1 MTKSISSPE
10 YKLFCELMIEARKQQ
25 GLTQA
30 EVAARLGIPQPQVSK
45 YEQGERRLDFTEF
58 LRTTHFL
65 QVDPHSMVRA
75 INAVAS
81 WREPGESEQENAL
94 WADMDAATLLESL
107 RHSREQAKENGQEP
121 RDETDVPDAEA
132 APTPKRRLFTV
143 EEKLRI
149 LEEADACVELGELTA
164 LLQREGIYWTY
175 QHRWRRKRD
184 QGLLQTLRPLASGQG
199 ALRPRA
205 SGQGPPS
212 PKRRGPK
219 PLASGELTGEKA
231 DLQRENEQ
239 LRARLARAEAII
251 EALKEYPEGLELTLE
266 ENESDEK

>member
-30 EVAARLGIPQPQVSK
+30 ELAARLGIPQTQVSK
-45 YEQGERRLDFTEF
+45 YELGERRLDVREF

-65 QVDPHSMVRA
+65 QVDPHSMIRA

-81 WREPGESEQENAL
+81 WREPGESEQESAL

-107 RHSREQAKENGQEP
+107 RHSREQAQENGEEP
-121 RDETDVPDAEA
+121 RDETDVQDTKA
-132 APTPKRRLFTV
+132 ALTLKRRVFTV

-149 LEEADACVELGELTA
+149 LEEADACTELGELTA
-164 LLQREGIYWTY
+164 LLRREGIYRSY
-175 QHRWRRKRD
+175 VYRWRRGRD
-184 QGLLQTLRPLASGQG
+184 QGLLQIPSPSASGQG
-199 ALRPRA
+199 A
-205 SGQGPPS
+205 PS

-219 PLASGELTGEKA
+219 PLSSGEQAGEEA
-231 DLQRENEQ
+231 DLRRENER
-239 LRARLARAEAII
+239 LRARLAQAEAII
-251 EALKEYPEGLELTLE
+251 EALREFSEGLGLTFE
-266 ENESDEK
+266 ENESDEQ

>member
-30 EVAARLGIPQPQVSK
+30 ELASRLGIPQTQVSK
-45 YEQGERRLDFTEF
+45 YELGERRLDVREF

-94 WADMDAATLLESL
+94 WADMDAATLLENL
-107 RHSREQAKENGQEP
+107 RHSREQAKEKGKEP
-121 RDETDVPDAEA
+121 QDETDVPDAEA

-149 LEEADACVELGELTA
+149 LEEADACTELGELTA
-164 LLQREGIYWTY
+164 LLRREGIYRSY
-175 QHRWRRKRD
+175 VYRWRRKRD
-184 QGLLQTLRPLASGQG
+184 RGLLQIPSPSASGQGALSPLASGQG
-199 ALRPRA
+199 A
-205 SGQGPPS
+205 PS
-212 PKRRGPK
+212 PKRREPK
-219 PLASGELTGEKA
+219 PPVGSELTGEKA

-251 EALKEYPEGLELTLE
+251 EALKEYPEGLGLPLE
-266 ENESDEK
+266 ENESDEQ

>member
-10 YKLFCELMIEARKQQ
+10 YRLFCELMIEARKQQ

-30 EVAARLGIPQPQVSK
+30 EVAARLGIPQTQVSK
-45 YEQGERRLDFTEF
+45 YELGERRLDLREF

-107 RHSREQAKENGQEP
+107 RYSREQAAENGKEP

-132 APTPKRRLFTV
+132 VPTPKRRYFTV

-164 LLQREGIYWTY
+164 LLQREGIYWSY
-175 QHRWRRKRD
+175 LHRWRRKRD
-184 QGLLQTLRPLASGQG
+184 QGLLQTPSPLASGQG
-199 ALRPRA
+199 T
-205 SGQGPPS
+205 PS
-212 PKRRGPK
+212 PKARGPK
-219 PLASGELTGEKA
+219 PLASGELTGEME
-231 DLQRENEQ
+231 DLQRENER

-266 ENESDEK
+266 ENESDEQ